1 MAELNWDDLTS
12 QAEVSGSPIPD
23 GTYRAVVA
31 EAEYKKSRKGD
42 PQLVLKFDILDDG
55 PQNGRRVTS
64 FLTAVEG
71 SPYPIQKFVE
81 GVRAILGPNAQ
92 LDLSE
97 PAEVVAAPF
106 FNKNVKIVTEQDP
119 ERTYNGQPQVNVKDI
134 LPMMDSA
141 PAAAASSNDAP
152 PPKKSKAEP
161 QAAEED
167 DAPPMPLPE

>member
-1 MAELNWDDLTS
+1 MAELNWEDLTS
-12 QAEVSGSPIPD
+12 QAEVSSSPIPD

-31 EAEYKKSRKGD
+31 EAEYKHSRKGD
-42 PQLVLKFDILDDG
+42 PQLVLKFDILEDG

-92 LDLSE
+92 LDFSQ
-97 PAEVVAAPF
+97 PAEVIAAPF
-106 FNKNVKIVTEQDP
+106 FNKQVKIRTELDD
-119 ERTYNGQPQVNVKDI
+119 ERTFNGQPQVNVRDI
-134 LPMMDSA
+134 MPVNESA
-141 PAAAASSNDAP
+141 TPAAASSDGP
-152 PPKKSKAEP
+152 PPKAKEAPAEE
-161 QAAEED
+161 AED